1 MKAQTIILG
10 NVIFMKKLLY
20 PFAAIVFAMLP
31 ALSCNKESAVK
42 VVDLAS
48 LTADYEAKDG
58 ETLSGI
64 LGGNYKITIAD
75 GAVVTLKNAVIY
87 GENNEAYKFP
97 ASLCPKARR
106 SALKGTANWKQ
117 AVADGGPE

>member
-1 MKAQTIILG
+1 
-10 NVIFMKKLLY
+10 MKKLLY

-64 LGGNYKITIAD
+64 LGGRRHFLPPTMTACTTRPSPATFWISSPRANRHP
-75 GAVVTLKNAVIY
+75 VT
-87 GENNEAYKFP
+87 FR
-97 ASLCPKARR
+97 ASRYIVR
-106 SALKGTANWKQ
+106 
-117 AVADGGPE
+117 

>member
-1 MKAQTIILG
+1 
-10 NVIFMKKLLY
+10 MKKLLY

-42 VVDLAS
+42 VVDLAK

-75 GAVVTLKNAVIY
+75 G
-87 GENNEAYKFP
+87 
-97 ASLCPKARR
+97 
-106 SALKGTANWKQ
+106 
-117 AVADGGPE
+117 GPERGFRHRKPVCVQTVKTN